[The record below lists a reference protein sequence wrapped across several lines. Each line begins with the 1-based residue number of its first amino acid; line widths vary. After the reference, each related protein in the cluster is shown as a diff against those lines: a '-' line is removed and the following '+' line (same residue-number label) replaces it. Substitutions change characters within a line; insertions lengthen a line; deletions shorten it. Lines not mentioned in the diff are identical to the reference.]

1 MVNYKTARIIQVG
14 LTLVIAATIIVAII
28 SIVKAVS
35 SNISNSNSDTSYQS
49 LLSTDAN
56 ASVKMSVRGAI
67 VGDDEFRSYQIV
79 VTPNKRTLVVYKGYT
94 DTIIKTVE
102 LSNNVAAYR
111 EFVYALAKFGLANG
125 SQSSDENASVGV
137 CPSGYVYQFD
147 IQKDGSS
154 VKTLWSSS
162 CSSARGTLSGSY
174 KKYRELFISQITDGQ
189 DIIDDIW

>member
-1 MVNYKTARIIQVG
+1 MVNYKTARTIQVG
-14 LTLVIAATIIVAII
+14 LVLVIVATIVVVVI

-35 SNISNSNSDTSYQS
+35 ANISNANSDTSYQS

-67 VGDDEFRSYQIV
+67 VGDDEFRSYQIT
-79 VTPNKRTLVVYKGYT
+79 VTPNKRTMVIYKGYT
-94 DTIIKTVE
+94 NTIIKTVD
-102 LSNNVAAYR
+102 LSNNVAAYK
-111 EFVYALAKFGLANG
+111 EFVYALAKIGLANG
-125 SQSSDENASVGV
+125 SQSSDENASIGI

-147 IQKDGSS
+147 IKKDSS
-154 VKTLWSSS
+154 SIKTLWSSS